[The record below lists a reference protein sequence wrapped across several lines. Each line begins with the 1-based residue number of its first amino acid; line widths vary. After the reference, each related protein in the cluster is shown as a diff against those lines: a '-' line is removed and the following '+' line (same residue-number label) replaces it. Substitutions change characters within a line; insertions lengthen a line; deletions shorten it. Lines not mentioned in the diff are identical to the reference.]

1 MHALPAPTAVIA
13 DDERLMREQIIA
25 RLKEAWP
32 ELSIV
37 GEASNGREAVA
48 IVQSLEPDIVFLD
61 ISMPGMDGIQAAQAL
76 AGQAHVVFVT
86 AHDQYAVSAFEHGA
100 IDYLLKPAEPDR
112 VALTC
117 QRLRARLTQK
127 PDPMNDLLAQL
138 SQRLG
143 AGGLKP
149 REYMRWVQASVGA
162 NIRMI
167 PTSDILFF
175 RAEDKY
181 TRVQT
186 RGLEALIRKPIKE
199 LIDELDPEEFWQIHR
214 GTLVNVATS
223 SVRPATHRCR
233 SKTAPYLPGG
243 KRPAADAA
251 VAEQAAEARARRPSE
266 ELSRY
271 AKLRTFGAAQM
282 KRWFGSSF
290 ALWHPHESVRRAL

>member
-1 MHALPAPTAVIA
+1 MRPSPAPTAVIA

-32 ELSIV
+32 ELVLV

-48 IVQSLEPDIVFLD
+48 MAQSFDPDIVFLD

-76 AGQAHVVFVT
+76 AGRAHVVFVT
-86 AHDQYAVSAFEHGA
+86 AHDQYAISAFEQGA
-100 IDYLLKPAEPDR
+100 VDYLLKPAEAER

-117 QRLRARLTQK
+117 ERLRARLEQK
-127 PDPMNDLLAQL
+127 PDPMSDLLAQL

-143 AGGLKP
+143 SGGVKP
-149 REYMRWVQASVGA
+149 REYLRWVQASVGA

-186 RGLEALIRKPIKE
+186 RTFEALIRKPIKE
-199 LIDELDPEEFWQIHR
+199 LLDELDPDEFWQIHR
-214 GTLVNVATS
+214 ATV
-223 SVRPATHRCR
+223 VRV
-233 SKTAPYLPGG
+233 
-243 KRPAADAA
+243 DAI
-251 VAEQAAEARARRPSE
+251 EQV
-266 ELSRY
+266 SRNFRGNQVVHVKGSDL
-271 AKLRTFGAAQM
+271 KLEVSRTFNHRFKQM
-282 KRWFGSSF
+282 
-290 ALWHPHESVRRAL
+290 

>member
-1 MHALPAPTAVIA
+1 MPPSFASAAPTAVIA
-13 DDERLMREQIIA
+13 DDESLMRNQIIA
-25 RLKEAWP
+25 SLKEAWP
-32 ELSIV
+32 ELLIV

-48 IVQSLEPDIVFLD
+48 MVQSLEPDVVFLD

-76 AGQAHVVFVT
+76 AGQAHIVFVT
-86 AHDQYAVSAFEHGA
+86 AHDQYAISAFQHGA
-100 IDYLLKPAEPDR
+100 VDYLLKPASADPER

-117 QRLRARLTQK
+117 ERLRARLKQE

-143 AGGLKP
+143 TGVLKP

-186 RGLEALIRKPIKE
+186 QGFEALIRKPIKE
-199 LIDELDPEEFWQIHR
+199 LIDELDPDEFWQIHR
-214 GTLVNVATS
+214 ATV
-223 SVRPATHRCR
+223 VRV
-233 SKTAPYLPGG
+233 
-243 KRPAADAA
+243 DA
-251 VAEQAAEARARRPSE
+251 VEQV
-266 ELSRY
+266 SRDFRGRQIVHVKGSQE
-271 AKLRTFGAAQM
+271 KLEVSRTFNHLFKQM
-282 KRWFGSSF
+282 
-290 ALWHPHESVRRAL
+290 